1 MTFVSCSYTVVI
13 CSPNAFQ
20 LCGVC
25 LLVGYSYVNKCLSL
39 KRLVSIPY
47 TRHTEK
53 VVKRSPIQ
61 STVCLSSAP
70 QIPSMFASG
79 WGNKLKP
86 SVSLEAGNF
95 VLCYS
100 Y

>member
-1 MTFVSCSYTVVI
+1 MHFSCVEFVCWLVTVMRINV
-13 CSPNAFQ
+13 S
-20 LCGVC
+20 
-25 LLVGYSYVNKCLSL
+25 LSL
-39 KRLVSIPY
+39 KRLVFIPY

-70 QIPSMFASG
+70 QMPSMFASG

-100 Y
+100 